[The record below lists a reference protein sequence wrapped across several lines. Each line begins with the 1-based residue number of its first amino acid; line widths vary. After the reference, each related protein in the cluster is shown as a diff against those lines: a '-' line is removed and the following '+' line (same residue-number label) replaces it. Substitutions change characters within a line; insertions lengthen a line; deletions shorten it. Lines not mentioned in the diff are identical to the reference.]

1 MNLDS
6 SPENIKMSYELKID
20 PKKRAASRF
29 IGKVR
34 KALISAA
41 IEEKKLSGISQKE
54 IAEAIGVNK
63 SVVSRMLKGESNLT
77 LRSVGELAWA
87 LGWEPDFTLKRRA
100 VAIHSNE
107 ARPEQARTTAQK
119 AASSSNYNVL
129 VYDKTR
135 AIEPHASP
143 LQAAE

>member
-1 MNLDS
+1 
-6 SPENIKMSYELKID
+6 MSYELKID

-41 IEEKKLSGISQKE
+41 IAEKELSGISQKE
-54 IAEAIGVNK
+54 IAEAIGVHK
-63 SVVSRMLKGESNLT
+63 SVISRMLKGESNLT

-87 LGWEPDFTLKRRA
+87 LGWDPEFNLKRRA
-100 VAIHSNE
+100 AIVHSNQANVE
-107 ARPEQARTTAQK
+107 HARKTGLN
-119 AASSSNYNVL
+119 AASSSTRNVL
-129 VYDKTR
+129 VYDRTK
-135 AIEPHASP
+135 AIEPHSSP

>member
-1 MNLDS
+1 
-6 SPENIKMSYELKID
+6 MSFELKID
-20 PKKRAASRF
+20 PKKRAAARF

-41 IEEKKLSGISQKE
+41 IDEKQKSGITQQV

-87 LGWEPDFTLKRRA
+87 LGWDPEFTLKRRA
-100 VAIHSNE
+100 TTAHSNQANQYPIQTATQAP
-107 ARPEQARTTAQK
+107 AR
-119 AASSSNYNVL
+119 SSTNNVR
-129 VYDKTR
+129 VYDVTK
-135 AIEPHASP
+135 ASEPHSSP
-143 LQAAE
+143 RLQAAE